1 MGEIKL
7 LDCTLRD
14 GGYINDWKFGKDTI
28 VGILDRLS
36 MAEIDLIECGF
47 ITEKTVNENY
57 SLFADASAID
67 AYIKQPSEKAMYVA
81 MIAIGEK
88 EINPEIIC
96 DAADTIIDG
105 IRITFHPDE
114 MKKAFEWANILKKKG
129 YKVFIQHVG
138 SANYDDEL
146 ILDIIKKVNQLKPYA
161 FYIVDTLGAMSENDM
176 LHMLHIIDRNL
187 DENVKLGYHSH
198 NNLQL
203 AFANAQRM
211 MEFDAKRDVIID
223 CSVYGMG
230 RGAGN
235 LCTELM
241 VDYMKKRYNKN
252 YDTVPI
258 LEIVD
263 NYLLP
268 IYMQKRWGYT
278 IEYFLASSLDCH
290 PNYVSYLM
298 DKQNIPVRVIRNML
312 EQIPKEKRVRF
323 DAKAI
328 GDIYN
333 KYQNNYIDD
342 KEEIIKLRNE
352 FKGKEVL
359 IIGSGKSVK
368 TRNEKI
374 RKYISKN
381 KPKVIAINFVPPIK
395 TDMVFVANQKR
406 FEMIRDSL
414 DMKNVI
420 CTSNINGD
428 TGEGHV
434 VNYAT
439 LLNSGDIVSD
449 SSGMMLLKLL
459 KRLKV
464 SKVKIAGMDGFKK
477 NYLENYCE
485 KRFVHEEDNATLREK
500 NKEMRE
506 QFKLIK
512 KEISVEFITPSKY
525 CE

>member
-28 VGILDRLS
+28 IGILDRLS
-36 MAEIDLIECGF
+36 LADIDLIECGF

-57 SLFADASAID
+57 SLFADANAID

-129 YKVFIQHVG
+129 YKVFIQPVG

-268 IYMQKRWGYT
+268 IYLQKRWGYT

-439 LLNSGDIVSD
+439 LLNSGEIVSD

-485 KRFVHEEDNATLREK
+485 KRFVHEEDNATLRQK

>member
-7 LDCTLRD
+7 LYCTLRD
-14 GGYINDWKFGKDTI
+14 GGYINDWKFGKETI
-28 VGILDRLS
+28 TGILDRLS
-36 MAEIDLIECGF
+36 LAEIDLIECGF

-57 SLFADASAID
+57 SLFPDADVVNG
-67 AYIKQPSEKAMYVA
+67 YVKQPSGKAMYVA

-88 EINPEIIC
+88 ETNPEFIC
-96 DAADTIIDG
+96 DASETIIDG

-114 MKKAFEWANILKKKG
+114 AKKAFDWANILKKKG
-129 YKVFIQHVG
+129 YQVFIQPVG

-146 ILDIIKKVNQLKPYA
+146 ILELIKKVNQLKPFA

-176 LHMLHIIDRNL
+176 MHMLHIIDRNL

-211 MEFDAKRDVIID
+211 MEFGTNRDVIID

-241 VDYMKKRYNKN
+241 VDFLKKHYNKK
-252 YDTVPI
+252 YDAVPI

-290 PNYVSYLM
+290 PNYVSFLM

-312 EQIPKEKRVRF
+312 EQIPKEKRLRYN
-323 DAKAI
+323 AKVI
-328 GDIYN
+328 NDIYST
-333 KYQNNYIDD
+333 YQNNSVDD
-342 KEEIIKLRNE
+342 RLEILNLRE
-352 FKGKEVL
+352 KFKGENVL
-359 IIGSGKSVK
+359 IVGSGKSVK
-368 TRNEKI
+368 TKHDKI
-374 RKYISKN
+374 AKYILKN
-381 KPKVIAINFVPPIK
+381 KPKVIAINFVPSFK

-406 FEMIRDSL
+406 FEMIKDSL

-420 CTSNINGD
+420 CTSNIDDD
-428 TGEGHV
+428 TKECHV
-434 VNYAT
+434 VNYST
-439 LLNSGDIVSD
+439 LLNSGDIVGD

-459 KRLKV
+459 RRLKV
-464 SKVKIAGMDGFKK
+464 SKVAIAGMDGFKR
-477 NYLENYCE
+477 NCLENYCE
-485 KRFVHEEDNATLREK
+485 KRFVHEEDNKTLREK
-500 NKEMRE
+500 NKEMKE
-506 QFKLIK
+506 QLKLIS
-512 KEISVEFITPSKY
+512 KEINIEFITPSKY
-525 CE
+525 CD